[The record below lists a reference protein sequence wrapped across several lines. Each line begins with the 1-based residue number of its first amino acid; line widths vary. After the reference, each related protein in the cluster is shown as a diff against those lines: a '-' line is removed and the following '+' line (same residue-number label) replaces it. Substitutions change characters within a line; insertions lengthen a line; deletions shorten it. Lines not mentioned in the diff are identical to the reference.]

1 MVQSLVKFTPIGSH
15 VDENEKKKK
24 KKIVK
29 IPKFKYLV
37 KGKNSLETWWIATF
51 PQNLALIRLM
61 ISENRDGRTDGLH
74 SISSADT
81 VKQN

>member
-1 MVQSLVKFTPIGSH
+1 MLTKTK
-15 VDENEKKKK
+15 KKKK

-29 IPKFKYLV
+29 IQKLKFLE